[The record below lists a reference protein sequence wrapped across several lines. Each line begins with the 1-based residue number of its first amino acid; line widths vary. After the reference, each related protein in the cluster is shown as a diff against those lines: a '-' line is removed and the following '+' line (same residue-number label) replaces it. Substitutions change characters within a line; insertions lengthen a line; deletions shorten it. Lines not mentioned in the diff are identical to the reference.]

1 MYLHLF
7 VKNNLVLQKL
17 TLTKKKMKKLFKPVL
32 TLAIIGTMVAC
43 GGAADKAKEV
53 TEEVTETV
61 EEVVTEET
69 VAINT
74 AESNVMWMGQI
85 VGGIKSHNGTIKLTE
100 GELTMKGD
108 QIVGGNFTVDMKS
121 MNPLDSNYTEDK
133 PAEMLVGH
141 LSTGDFFLVDSF
153 PTASFVIK
161 STDMAAKTMTGDLT
175 VRGNTKEETIQDV
188 VINKE
193 AGTAM
198 GSLTFNRQDYGVAFS
213 TGAKDFVLSDDIE
226 LTVNLKM

>member
-1 MYLHLF
+1 
-7 VKNNLVLQKL
+7 
-17 TLTKKKMKKLFKPVL
+17 MKKLFKPVL
-32 TLAIIGTMVAC
+32 SFIAVATMVAC

-53 TEEVTETV
+53 SEEKTETV

-85 VGGIKSHNGTIKLTE
+85 VGGIKSHNGTVKLTE

-108 QIVGGNFTVDMKS
+108 EIVGGNFTVDMKS

-161 STDMAAKTMTGDLT
+161 SADMATNTITGDLT
-175 VRGNTKEETIQDV
+175 VKGVTNTETITDV
-188 VINKE
+188 AVDTE
-193 AGTAM
+193 AGSAM
-198 GSLTFNRQDYGVAFS
+198 GTLTFDRQKYNVAFS
-213 TGAKDFVLSDDIE
+213 TGAEDFVLSDDIE
-226 LTVNLKM
+226 LNFHLKM

>member
-1 MYLHLF
+1 
-7 VKNNLVLQKL
+7 
-17 TLTKKKMKKLFKPVL
+17 MKKLFKPVL
-32 TLAIIGTMVAC
+32 SFIAIATMVAC
-43 GGAADKAKEV
+43 GGAADKAN
-53 TEEVTETV
+53 EVTETV

-69 VAINT
+69 VAINLD
-74 AESNVMWMGQI
+74 ESEVMWMGQI

-100 GELTMKGD
+100 GSLTMKGD
-108 QIVGGNFTVDMKS
+108 EIVGGNFTVDMKS

-161 STDMAAKTMTGDLT
+161 SADMAAKTITGDLT
-175 VRGNTKEETIQDV
+175 VRGVTNTETINDV
-188 VINKE
+188 TVE
-193 AGTAM
+193 AGSAM
-198 GSLTFNRQDYGVAFS
+198 GTLTFDRQKYDVAFS

-226 LTVNLKM
+226 LKINLKM

>member
-1 MYLHLF
+1 
-7 VKNNLVLQKL
+7 
-17 TLTKKKMKKLFKPVL
+17 MKKLFKPVL
-32 TLAIIGTMVAC
+32 SFIAIATMIAC
-43 GGAADKAKEV
+43 GGAADKANEV

-69 VAINT
+69 VAINLD
-74 AESNVMWMGQI
+74 ESEVMWMGQI

-100 GELTMKGD
+100 GSLTMKGD
-108 QIVGGNFTVDMKS
+108 EIVGGNFTVDMKS

-161 STDMAAKTMTGDLT
+161 SADMAAKTITGDLT
-175 VRGNTKEETIQDV
+175 VRGVTNTETINDV
-188 VINKE
+188 TVE
-193 AGTAM
+193 AGSAM
-198 GSLTFNRQDYGVAFS
+198 GTLTFDRQKYDVAFS

-226 LTVNLKM
+226 LKINLKI